1 MMRLEDKC
9 MNLIAKQIANAPVV
23 IQENVIGV
31 SKEFILDQCK
41 EVVNAQLNYLPTLV
55 SDIMEDEIRL
65 HMSNGTYQVSYNKV
79 YRNVYPEM
87 VDCARKIV
95 DQMMLE
101 YGDEIK
107 INKFDPP
114 VDEMADDDY
123 TWDEPD
129 YDIDIDDIDDPNSI

>member
-55 SDIMEDEIRL
+55 SDIMEDAIRL

-114 VDEMADDDY
+114 VDEMAEDDDY

-129 YDIDIDDIDDPNSI
+129 YDIDIDDIDNI

>member
-55 SDIMEDEIRL
+55 SDIMEDAIRL

-114 VDEMADDDY
+114 VDEMAEDDDY

-129 YDIDIDDIDDPNSI
+129 YDIDIDDIDSI